1 MAIQFLQSKKV
12 LLAIVLLVA
21 VLFCSVAVAYGEVTV
36 GSVAPLKGAVMYSL
50 DNAKVGAWNTTLAP
64 NGPLAPWYS
73 RLEITSA
80 GYSGHVTVTW
90 KLQEK
95 TGLFSWTDVPGA
107 AMSTS
112 LVLSGN
118 VRVIY
123 ATSDGVYGSSNFDWG
138 QNVAASGTYR
148 VVASIIA

>member
-1 MAIQFLQSKKV
+1 MAIELLQSRKA
-12 LLAIVLLVA
+12 LFAIVLLVA
-21 VLFCSVAVAYGEVTV
+21 VLLCSVAVAYGEVTV
-36 GSVAPLKGAVMYSL
+36 GSVAPLKGAVTYSL
-50 DNAKVGAWNTTLAP
+50 DNTQIGTWNTTLAP

-80 GYSGHVTVTW
+80 GYSGHVTVSW
-90 KLQEK
+90 KLQKE

-107 AMSTS
+107 AMLTS
-112 LVLSGN
+112 MELSGN
-118 VRVIY
+118 VRIIY

-148 VVASIIA
+148 IVATVTA